1 MAGTKLL
8 KRALVLALSSALLI
22 GSFSPAV
29 AQPITRAKPVVQQRS
44 NEPDVPGVFVV
55 PGSKINLVSRESN
68 IPVRIKNEFD
78 AEIRVFVFVSPN
90 NSRVLT
96 PTAVEVKVPPLTTIN
111 AKVPVQAIANGDV
124 VLDVWLTTF
133 SGIKLGDS
141 VQLNM
146 NVNADVE
153 GNLLISF
160 GGLVGVLLVLG
171 VIRTVRK
178 KRHAANNPADA
189 NADEVAA

>member
-1 MAGTKLL
+1 M
-8 KRALVLALSSALLI
+8 KRVLVAALATALLV
-22 GSFSPAV
+22 GSASPAGAV
-29 AQPITRAKPVVQQRS
+29 QTTSNKPVTVLQA

-78 AEIRVFVFVSPN
+78 AEIRVFVYVSPDN
-90 NSRVLT
+90 ARVIT
-96 PTAVEVKVPPLTTIN
+96 PNAVEVTVPPLTTIN

-133 SGIKLGDS
+133 SGIQLGKP

-146 NVNADVE
+146 TVNADVE
-153 GNLLISF
+153 GALLVGFASLI
-160 GGLVGVLLVLG
+160 GVLLVLG
-171 VIRTVRK
+171 VIRTLRK
-178 KRHAANNPADA
+178 KRQMH
-189 NADEVAA
+189 EVEA

>member
-1 MAGTKLL
+1 MVGAKLV
-8 KRALVLALSSALLI
+8 KRVLATALAATFLI
-22 GSFSPAV
+22 GSVGVSAPAS
-29 AQPITRAKPVVQQRS
+29 AQTFASSKPVISQRT

-96 PTAVEVKVPPLTTIN
+96 PTAVEVTVPPLTTIN

-133 SGIKLGDS
+133 SGIKLGKA

-153 GNLLISF
+153 LTLLIGFSAF
-160 GGLVGVLLVLG
+160 IALLLVLG
-171 VIRTVRK
+171 VIRTLRK
-178 KRHAANNPADA
+178 KRATA
-189 NADEVAA
+189 EVEA